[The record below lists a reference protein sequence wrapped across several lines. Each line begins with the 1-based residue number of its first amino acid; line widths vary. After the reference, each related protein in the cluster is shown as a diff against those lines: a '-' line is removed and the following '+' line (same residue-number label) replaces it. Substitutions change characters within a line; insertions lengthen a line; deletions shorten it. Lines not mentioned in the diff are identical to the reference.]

1 MNPELVA
8 VDEDQQPNS
17 QSQHNGRNPEL
28 NIRQNGAPNFQ
39 EILRCLPGVT

>member
-1 MNPELVA
+1 MN
-8 VDEDQQPNS
+8 EDQQTDP
-17 QSQHNGRNPEL
+17 QSQHNSGNPEL